1 MDGDINVN
9 SHQDETCSERKTAVI
24 AYNIHTATATLYIAQ
39 SVRSLYLRSPR
50 SAAPMQDGAAG
61 AAQIEDN
68 LGVKQDAAVD
78 VGRTE
83 TDLRASR
90 RCELPLSRNS
100 STDEAQLESG
110 NIISVRRDLAVLTPY
125 LRSRRRVTKTL
136 PTATHTRRA
145 TETSRFLTRRPLVR
159 ARARAL
165 RRRPREVRPPQVD
178 PHRGARRHAHGHP
191 GPLPRAEVL

>member
-1 MDGDINVN
+1 MCEFGVSDAKLINI
-9 SHQDETCSERKTAVI
+9 R
-24 AYNIHTATATLYIAQ
+24 TATATLYIAQ
-39 SVRSLYLRSPR
+39 SVRSLYLRSPQ
-50 SAAPMQDGAAG
+50 SHHTMQDGAAG

-68 LGVKQDAAVD
+68 LGVKPDAAVD

-83 TDLRASR
+83 NDIRASR

-110 NIISVRRDLAVLTPY
+110 SFYSVRRDLAVLKHEKK
-125 LRSRRRVTKTL
+125 RVVASRTRCRPRHTHLARRKRHAFV
-136 PTATHTRRA
+136 
-145 TETSRFLTRRPLVR
+145 TRRPLVR
-159 ARARAL
+159 ARARSL

-191 GPLPRAEVL
+191 G

>member
-1 MDGDINVN
+1 MDALMRSDGKLIKI
-9 SHQDETCSERKTAVI
+9 R
-24 AYNIHTATATLYIAQ
+24 TATATLYIAQ

-68 LGVKQDAAVD
+68 LGVKPDAAVD

-83 TDLRASR
+83 NDIRASR

-110 NIISVRRDLAVLTPY
+110 TIYSVRRDLAVLTP
-125 LRSRRRVTKTL
+125 
-136 PTATHTRRA
+136 
-145 TETSRFLTRRPLVR
+145 
-159 ARARAL
+159 
-165 RRRPREVRPPQVD
+165 
-178 PHRGARRHAHGHP
+178 
-191 GPLPRAEVL
+191 

>member
-1 MDGDINVN
+1 M
-9 SHQDETCSERKTAVI
+9 
-24 AYNIHTATATLYIAQ
+24 YIAQ

-83 TDLRASR
+83 NDIRASR
-90 RCELPLSRNS
+90 RCELPLSRVS

-110 NIISVRRDLAVLTPY
+110 TFFSVRRDLAVSTPY
-125 LRSRRRVTKTL
+125 LRSRRHVTPRGRPRHTRVKTVAANACGFDLEIKTKLGVQPSPVGQAWPETKKTRL
-136 PTATHTRRA
+136 TATCTTRNRG
-145 TETSRFLTRRPLVR
+145 
-159 ARARAL
+159 
-165 RRRPREVRPPQVD
+165 RPRG
-178 PHRGARRHAHGHP
+178 HGRRKRQRKMWIASS
-191 GPLPRAEVL
+191 V